1 MGVTCLSVSRIDHP
15 LNDDLSSIN
24 TLEVAVNYRQKTPV
38 PKDVV
43 QSIVTSTTKAICAW
57 KEAREAS
64 DWSKCA
70 PLLQEQLV
78 LTRQKVAYIII
89 GGIRE
94 EARKINE
101 KVKA

>member
-1 MGVTCLSVSRIDHP
+1 M
-15 LNDDLSSIN
+15 
-24 TLEVAVNYRQKTPV
+24 AVNYRQKTPV

-43 QSIVTSTTKAICAW
+43 QSIVTSTAKAICAW

-78 LTRQKVAYIII
+78 LTRQKVAYMIN

-101 KVKA
+101 KVCNAQGLSNEDECYKG